1 MPTTVRSLE
10 QRIRNVEGD
19 DGLAQRRRIAMA
31 LVVTGQMLPEGTIKG
46 GSAMALRYGRETRFT
61 RDLDAARIQ
70 SLTRFR
76 ADFED
81 SLAAGWSGFSG
92 RLIQRAA
99 PRPATVPTA
108 NVMQPFDVKLDY
120 QGRSWCTVRFELG
133 HNEIGD
139 AEMPQ
144 IHLASDLVDL
154 FTQVGLETPK
164 PVAIMRSDHQ
174 IAQKLHAATEQGS
187 ERAHDLVDL
196 QLLVRGE
203 DLDLNQVAAT
213 CARLF
218 EYRRQQHWP
227 PTLEAGK
234 HWDALYAEAADGLG
248 VLPTVDDAVAW
259 TNEFIQRI
267 AAVGD

>member
-1 MPTTVRSLE
+1 MSYSGMPTTVRSLE

-46 GSAMALRYGRETRFT
+46 GSAMALRYGR
-61 RDLDAARIQ
+61 
-70 SLTRFR
+70 
-76 ADFED
+76 
-81 SLAAGWSGFSG
+81 
-92 RLIQRAA
+92 
-99 PRPATVPTA
+99 
-108 NVMQPFDVKLDY
+108 
-120 QGRSWCTVRFELG
+120 
-133 HNEIGD
+133 
-139 AEMPQ
+139 
-144 IHLASDLVDL
+144 
-154 FTQVGLETPK
+154 ETPK

-248 VLPTVDDAVAW
+248 VLPTVDDAVAR